1 MGETVDNMSKLALAP
16 LLIFAGLAV
25 TGCATQDYVDKH
37 VATVQGQVTA
47 LQGQE
52 ADTSATVKQVDQTS
66 QEALARAEAAGKL
79 AEGKFMYSMVMSD
92 DSAHFPVSSSQ
103 LSSDETSRL
112 DDFANKLKTDNRNVY
127 LEIQG
132 YTDSTG
138 SAAENLRLGQE
149 RAEAVRRYLSKDGVA
164 LNRMSTISYGADQPV
179 APNTTR
185 AARAENRR
193 VVVVVL
199 Q

>member
-1 MGETVDNMSKLALAP
+1 MSKLGLAP
-16 LLIFAGLAV
+16 LLIFAGLAIS
-25 TGCATQDYVDKH
+25 GCATQDYVDKH

-52 ADTSATVKQVDQTS
+52 QDTSATVQQVSQTS

-103 LSSDETSRL
+103 LSADETSRL
-112 DDFANKLKTDNRNVY
+112 DDFANKLKSDNRNVY

-132 YTDSTG
+132 YTDATG
-138 SAAENLRLGQE
+138 SAADNLRLGQE

-164 LNRMSTISYGADQPV
+164 LNRMSTISYGQDDPV

-185 AARAENRR
+185 TARAENRR

>member
-1 MGETVDNMSKLALAP
+1 MSKLGFAP
-16 LLIFAGLAV
+16 LLIVSSLAV

-37 VATVQGQVTA
+37 VATVQGQVSA
-47 LQGQE
+47 LQGQ
-52 ADTSATVKQVDQTS
+52 ATDTSAKVQLLDQNT
-66 QEALARAEAAGKL
+66 QEALKRAEDAGKL
-79 AEGKFMYSMVMSD
+79 AEGKFDYSMVMSD
-92 DSAHFPVSSSQ
+92 DSAHFPVASSQ
-103 LSSDETSRL
+103 LSADEIARL
-112 DDFANKLKTDNRNVY
+112 DDLANKLKTDNRNVY

-132 YTDSTG
+132 YTDSAG

-164 LNRMSTISYGADQPV
+164 LNRMSTISYGADDPV
-179 APNTTR
+179 APNTT
-185 AARAENRR
+185 AEARAQNRR